1 MLLNLFVG
9 FILIVS
15 LCFGIFGIMFFML
28 IIFNFNNN
36 EAEKYYSKC
45 LNICGNIVL
54 FSIVLAIILDYLG
67 AIF

>member
-1 MLLNLFVG
+1 
-9 FILIVS
+9 
-15 LCFGIFGIMFFML
+15 MFFML